1 MTKDLSR
8 YAPEG
13 VAWIRAAVSCVPF
26 VGGALDHL
34 IFDKADAIRVKNLE
48 AAIAAI
54 SSQINSAGESRVDKA
69 WFDSEEALAA
79 FKIMSDKISYEPDPE
94 KVESIGRV
102 VAACG
107 NREHSNDPN
116 KLSVVEHLSRLS
128 AIQIKLLA
136 VVASITPIE
145 KKIST
150 GSLEQTATAI
160 WLSDIIA
167 ALRAVPQFWPG
178 TLTVDQELE
187 VLESLNTIRRLQLM
201 GTSETAFVMTTIGKR
216 AASYVQTAR
225 L

>member
-1 MTKDLSR
+1 MIKDLSR

-34 IFDKADAIRVKNLE
+34 VFDKADAIRVKNLE

-54 SSQINSAGESRVDKA
+54 SSQIESAGESRIDKA
-69 WFDSEEALAA
+69 WFDSEEALAT

-107 NREHSNDPN
+107 NKEHSSDPN

-128 AIQIKLLA
+128 TTQIKLLA
-136 VVASITPIE
+136 VVARVTPIE

-167 ALRAVPQFWPG
+167 ALRGGPQFWSG

-187 VLESLNTIRRLQLM
+187 VLESLNTIRRVQLM
-201 GTSETAFVMTTIGKR
+201 GTSEAAFVITTIGKR
-216 AASYVQTAR
+216 AASYVQTAG

>member
-1 MTKDLSR
+1 MTNDVSR

-13 VAWIRAAVSCVPF
+13 IAWIRAAVSCVPF

-48 AAIAAI
+48 AAISAI
-54 SSQINSAGESRVDKA
+54 SSQINSVGESRVDKA
-69 WFDSEEALAA
+69 WFESDEALAT
-79 FKIMSDKISYEPDPE
+79 FKIMSDKVSYEPDPK
-94 KVESIGRV
+94 KVEAIGRV

-107 NREHSNDPN
+107 NTDHSQDPN

-136 VVASITPIE
+136 VVASVAPVE
-145 KKIST
+145 RKIST
-150 GSLEQTATAI
+150 GTFEQTGTAI
-160 WLSDIIA
+160 WLSDIIS
-167 ALRAVPQFWPG
+167 ALRAGPQFWSG

-187 VLESLNTIRRLQLM
+187 VLESFNTIRRVQFM
-201 GTSETAFVMTTIGKR
+201 GPAEAAFVLTTIGKR